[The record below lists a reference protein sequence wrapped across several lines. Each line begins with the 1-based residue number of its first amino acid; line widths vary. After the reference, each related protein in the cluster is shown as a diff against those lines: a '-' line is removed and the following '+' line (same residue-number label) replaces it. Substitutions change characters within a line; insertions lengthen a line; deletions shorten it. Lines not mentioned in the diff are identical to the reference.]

1 MKSKFD
7 PQKHHRRSI
16 RLKGYDYSSEGAYYV
31 TIVAQGRECL
41 FGEIVDGGMIL
52 NDAGQMIV
60 KWWNEL
66 PNKFPNIVLGE
77 FVVMPN
83 HFHGIIFIME
93 TVGADL
99 RVCPEDERVCPN
111 DEENVSAQKGEHVGS
126 PPRASLSRIIQWFK
140 TMTTNEYIRGV
151 KQLNWK
157 PFVGKLWQWN
167 YYEHII
173 RNEKDLQR
181 IADYIVANP
190 SRWNED
196 DNNL

>member
-41 FGEIVDGGMIL
+41 FGEIVDGEMIL

-99 RVCPEDERVCPN
+99 RVCPDDERVCPD
-111 DEENVSAQKGEHVGS
+111 DEEKGEHVGS
-126 PPRASLSRIIQWFK
+126 PQQIPLSRIIQWFK

-151 KQLNWK
+151 NQLNWK
-157 PFVGKLWQWN
+157 PFVGKLWQRN
-167 YYEHII
+167 YYEHIV

-190 SRWNED
+190 SRWDED